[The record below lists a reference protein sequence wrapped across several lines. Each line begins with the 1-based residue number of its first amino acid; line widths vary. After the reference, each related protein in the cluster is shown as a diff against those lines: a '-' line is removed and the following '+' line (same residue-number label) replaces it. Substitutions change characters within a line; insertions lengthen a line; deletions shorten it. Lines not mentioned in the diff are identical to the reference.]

1 MKTKLKQGRRAQ
13 AWPPGPAPAGN
24 SQSGARAACVGH
36 TGPSPPCTS
45 LVYVSCVAPSGTR
58 RPSRSWVHTDIRPH
72 SCPFTHSLGTS
83 SVPAPRDSSACHC
96 RQPAGGHTVRSVLQG
111 ESTLPGQGR
120 LPGGSGWTEEPEA
133 AAPQGRRARMPTF
146 GSFQVPDADGARL
159 GAGHDELL
167 GGVEADTLHWG
178 RVTCQALWRGGG
190 SFSTLCGQTLSCCL
204 KFWGPRKCVTEKR
217 PKQRGH
223 SQAPAR
229 TAEQLLLSASAA
241 RAKSEPD
248 PGHAARPP
256 TARCAPDTDVTYG
269 NGPEPLGGEHL
280 TLQS

>member
-96 RQPAGGHTVRSVLQG
+96 ASVL
-111 ESTLPGQGR
+111 E
-120 LPGGSGWTEEPEA
+120 
-133 AAPQGRRARMPTF
+133 
-146 GSFQVPDADGARL
+146 V
-159 GAGHDELL
+159 
-167 GGVEADTLHWG
+167 V
-178 RVTCQALWRGGG
+178 
-190 SFSTLCGQTLSCCL
+190 TLSGQCSRGKAPCL
-204 KFWGPRKCVTEKR
+204 VRAGFLEEVAGQKSPRQ
-217 PKQRGH
+217 QR
-223 SQAPAR
+223 R
-229 TAEQLLLSASAA
+229 REDERECLLLAAS
-241 RAKSEPD
+241 RSQTRMEPD
-248 PGHAARPP
+248 WEPATMSSSGVLRR
-256 TARCAPDTDVTYG
+256 TLSTGDV
-269 NGPEPLGGEHL
+269 
-280 TLQS
+280 